1 MLNCMFWETHFQ
13 YTDHTYIVQM
23 QQNMDAHTCR
33 TNPLQSCFDR
43 QQDWVLEMRMC
54 VKDWACS
61 LWMKLWNAHMEHVI
75 EWEMVSRWIE
85 TVFWHS
91 NKSMRSVQPFCCLH
105 SVCSTFI
112 WLAPLSSPSLSS
124 RCQSMHNIMNLCCS
138 IRCKKYKSNLIKN
151 GKDLF
156 PGVSETSW
164 LAEWLA
170 VALLLLLSLS
180 SVTFLLPKWTSVV
193 LLVSEFY
200 HNHTA
205 THKPVFSA
213 WLPNP
218 HPDTSAAILTNI
230 NHRLLRGMSQCHTDE
245 NPHDMCSSWM
255 QTKINDNEHTTQAW
269 HGQIDLQSIATEK

>member
-1 MLNCMFWETHFQ
+1 M
-13 YTDHTYIVQM
+13 HTRAGQTLCNPVLTG
-23 QQNMDAHTCR
+23 NR
-33 TNPLQSCFDR
+33 TECWR
-43 QQDWVLEMRMC
+43 WGC
-54 VKDWACS
+54 VWKTGLARS
-61 LWMKLWNAHMEHVI
+61 PLWMKLWNAHMEHVI

-85 TVFWHS
+85 TVFWHR

-112 WLAPLSSPSLSS
+112 WLAPLSAPSLSS

-200 HNHTA
+200 HNHTS
-205 THKPVFSA
+205 THKPVFSP
-213 WLPNP
+213 WLLNP

-230 NHRLLRGMSQCHTDE
+230 NRRLLRGMSQCHTDE
-245 NPHDMCSSWM
+245 NLHDMCSSWM